1 MSSVKG
7 RNIALGAARHS
18 LLSKLTAPLYL
29 VDDAEG
35 GFASLIVSPVVGK
48 EDFATAAFKLFNVL
62 SDAISPEFSTPGIK
76 VHLWHMNTT
85 GKEPN
90 CKPGS
95 SRSDSCYSMNPS
107 VSDAHYLT
115 DKSFKY
121 VTGAAPD
128 VSEALEVNG
137 TLKNFV
143 TSFLDG
149 EPNYNNNLLVVYQMV
164 VAQSE
169 WALVVSGS
177 NDFEVSLI
185 PNHVAIIVCL
195 VLINLV
201 AVLVYAIFL
210 HHQWKTRRLVRDSEK
225 KAHTKLLGYMCHEL
239 RNPVHALHNL
249 TADLTPHSEEEQ
261 ETVSLITATVGHM
274 RDLVNGFIDFDKL
287 NYSSTTKMNIEP
299 RLIVVSEIVRD
310 TFHQYKVLAEEGV
323 ELQACIP
330 ASLSDT
336 EIYCDPVRL
345 RQVLSNAMS
354 NASKFVKH
362 GSIILSMYQEDT
374 GKHPQSFNQRSS
386 NLRDRSSFSTCF
398 GYWQNSFTV
407 PVENTMHSNGTRV
420 YEAKDQVLVI
430 EVTDSG
436 PGIGDATDGQLFTM
450 YSMLDNNKLKR
461 ESNFDAGSGLGLS
474 ICNELALKMGGRI
487 SLTNRTD
494 GIRGAVFKLTLP
506 MNVQDEQ
513 KPQCKEGDAVVDEVV
528 IDVTPKVE
536 QQVSLIHLK
545 VVVVEDDSVLRRVL
559 KMMLSRM
566 DLKPENVK
574 LLEDGD
580 QMISFL
586 ESAEGE
592 TFKPDLIITDIVMK
606 RMNGDVMFELLK
618 RQGFSIPIVAATGM
632 AQEKQKYLDQG
643 FDLVLLKPY
652 ALQDLKSILMKY
664 VMPSI
669 PSKNSLESE

>member
-1 MSSVKG
+1 
-7 RNIALGAARHS
+7 
-18 LLSKLTAPLYL
+18 
-29 VDDAEG
+29 
-35 GFASLIVSPVVGK
+35 
-48 EDFATAAFKLFNVL
+48 
-62 SDAISPEFSTPGIK
+62 
-76 VHLWHMNTT
+76 
-85 GKEPN
+85 
-90 CKPGS
+90 
-95 SRSDSCYSMNPS
+95 
-107 VSDAHYLT
+107 
-115 DKSFKY
+115 
-121 VTGAAPD
+121 
-128 VSEALEVNG
+128 
-137 TLKNFV
+137 
-143 TSFLDG
+143 
-149 EPNYNNNLLVVYQMV
+149 
-164 VAQSE
+164 
-169 WALVVSGS
+169 
-177 NDFEVSLI
+177 
-185 PNHVAIIVCL
+185 
-195 VLINLV
+195 
-201 AVLVYAIFL
+201 
-210 HHQWKTRRLVRDSEK
+210 
-225 KAHTKLLGYMCHEL
+225 
-239 RNPVHALHNL
+239 
-249 TADLTPHSEEEQ
+249 
-261 ETVSLITATVGHM
+261 
-274 RDLVNGFIDFDKL
+274 
-287 NYSSTTKMNIEP
+287 
-299 RLIVVSEIVRD
+299 
-310 TFHQYKVLAEEGV
+310 
-323 ELQACIP
+323 
-330 ASLSDT
+330 
-336 EIYCDPVRL
+336 
-345 RQVLSNAMS
+345 
-354 NASKFVKH
+354 
-362 GSIILSMYQEDT
+362 MYQEDT